1 MRQLAA
7 ASLVLTA
14 VLLTTACTDRSD
26 QTSADAFPE
35 GDTSYVFASP
45 DAHFNLPKK
54 LDEISGLALLGDGL
68 LGAVQD
74 EDGMLFVIDSRTGEV
89 VEEHQFGK
97 KGDYEAV
104 DYAEGRLFILRSD
117 GHVMRFD
124 GGWSS
129 LDEATTFDL
138 DIPKRCDAEG
148 LRYDAPERRLL
159 VSCKDEP
166 GPGLEVEKAIYAF
179 DSDGQKLQ
187 DEPVFIVDSRRLNA
201 SLPDHPVNK
210 AVRSVL
216 SDKVDLSGFRP
227 SELAI
232 HPVTDELFILSSVRE
247 TILALN
253 RNGEPSRLWVLP
265 SDLLTQPEGMA
276 FLPNGD
282 LFIASEAGNQDEAVL
297 LRFNYR
303 PAQAG
308 AAE

>member
-1 MRQLAA
+1 MAA

-14 VLLTTACTDRSD
+14 VLLATACTDRTE
-26 QTSADAFPE
+26 QAAPEAFPQ
-35 GDTSYVFASP
+35 GDTSYVFTSP
-45 DAHFNLPKK
+45 DAHFELPKE
-54 LDEISGLALLGDGL
+54 LDEISGLALLEEGR

-74 EDGMLFVIDSRTGEV
+74 EEGILFLIDSQTGEV
-89 VEEHQFGK
+89 VERHEFGK
-97 KGDYEAV
+97 TGDYEAV

-124 GGWSS
+124 GGWSA

-148 LRYDAPERRLL
+148 LRFDAAERRLL

-179 DSDGQKLQ
+179 DPDGQKLQ
-187 DEPVFIVDSRRLNA
+187 DEPVFVVDSRRLNA
-201 SLPDHPVNK
+201 SLPDHPVNQ

-247 TILALN
+247 TILALD
-253 RNGEPSRLWVLP
+253 RDGEPSRLWVLP
-265 SDLLTQPEGMA
+265 SDLLTQPEGMV

-282 LFIASEAGNQDEAVL
+282 LFIASEAANRDEAVL

-303 PAQAG
+303 
-308 AAE
+308 AEQEVVAE